1 MGKDEV
7 PGEEFLDLMD
17 WMVCN
22 TGEHV
27 REVGFRIDTVQLC
40 RADQGVHRG
49 SAFAADIGSR
59 KKIVLSAQS
68 HSPQAAFGG
77 VIVDL
82 QSTIVAIAK

>member
-1 MGKDEV
+1 
-7 PGEEFLDLMD
+7 MD
-17 WMVCN
+17 RMICN

-27 REVGFRIDTVQLC
+27 RKIGFRIDTVQLC
-40 RADQGVHRG
+40 RSNQTVHRG
-49 SAFAADIGSR
+49 SALAADIGPR

-82 QSTIVAIAK
+82 QPTIVAIAK